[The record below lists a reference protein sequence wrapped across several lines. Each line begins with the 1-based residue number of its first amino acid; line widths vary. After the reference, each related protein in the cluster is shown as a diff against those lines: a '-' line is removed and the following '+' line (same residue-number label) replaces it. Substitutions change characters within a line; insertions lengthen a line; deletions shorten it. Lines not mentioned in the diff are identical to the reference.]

1 MSKRGRGSIIFSS
14 NEAEKPGTVVNDSFD
29 HEKPAQETVYDLM
42 LRIHEIERM
51 DLPLLSAALHEPGLL
66 DEDRGQREQTIQ
78 KLQHNVHQTSLL
90 VAELVHAIERGDIT
104 FEKVQKHPQLKK
116 IQKLLG
122 EIEVV
127 MKSGDIGDFLNKK
140 KKEAEKQSVD
150 REKNFLPP
158 ASFDPHWQTIEDVEL
173 ANALLSYEI
182 RNEIGQDQS
191 QQQNAELVMSFLN
204 DREVIK
210 KTFDCRDLDDFEPI
224 EGQTGDMSK
233 FPFTLGWIK
242 THEPKVWLAL
252 VELSQGEAG
261 KKMIKL
267 LLGQGA
273 QNTDLY
279 PEFGSTQEKQS
290 QEFMQALPNS
300 LLIAVHNSGRLVHE
314 GLQQGGSFTH
324 EQAALT
330 EFYGSLPEE
339 MEYDADYYVVHIQ
352 IDQILEQAAD
362 GRDKAVL
369 EEGLK
374 FLQKPNKKALAW
386 DRWNNFFV
394 VLNKTWNN
402 LSDDSRKEIEQ
413 ACVNMAN
420 ARQKRLVKIEEA
432 IEKEKK
438 WTEFSAEEH
447 NIAVGDLYGAP
458 SKFDRILSFLRS
470 PVKSFVTRTADLAYK
485 RFESAKTNE
494 GIYIAEFLA
503 DLTEYHKCVDF
514 LNQKSTEPH
523 KMIDVNFAY
532 LNSVAKAKAHIASD
546 NVRFDKEFKNYDW
559 KTAGNCDNWHLKF
572 DNLNSP
578 APFRYGGKA
587 KLSDVVTSLN
597 GAILNSTDIG
607 GIDWNNV
614 PAAGAD
620 FTSANFSKPFDIE
633 GGDFE
638 EANFQG
644 KTLLLGE
651 RNGFHK
657 RANFKKANLKDVKF
671 IVVPD
676 LSGIIGAINPSK
688 HNGKVPE
695 LSRIE
700 TLSNSVVM
708 ENPHFIASF
717 IHSNRILADFS
728 DAQLDTV
735 NFGGIFIDGCF
746 FDDID
751 SAPAWVVAG
760 LKEEEVK
767 VGEKKEKHDV
777 FRNHTLVKKLFMD
790 GFLTGGVNF
799 KGAHID
805 FADLGLPDIVEFDG
819 EKIKIHFDKGI
830 QTLPSAPSLFG
841 RLEPAVEKRIDNVQI
856 RLDGS
861 TFEDA
866 FVSNLVGSGEIHSS
880 TFDRSILDKCSFDKC
895 RINNTSFRE
904 VVFNPFVA
912 HRWFQQFSRQ
922 EQNLR
927 GIEASVPPASVFI
940 NCEFK
945 QVDFSESF
953 LLGMYMGKTN
963 FTDVKFVKTD
973 FKPRNKVEN
982 YGKTIM
988 HGLEVKD
995 CVFTRV
1001 SFKEAKMGY
1010 SKFSGVVFKDVD
1022 FAGTEFNKAVFTN
1035 CDFSGVDLSL
1045 AQIEGAKFINPNNL
1059 SPLVSKYLDENGVY
1073 HSAQ

>member
-1 MSKRGRGSIIFSS
+1 MSERGRGNMIFSS
-14 NEAEKPGTVVNDSFD
+14 TETEKTGNVINDNFD
-29 HEKPAQETVYDLM
+29 DEKPAQETVYDLM

-51 DLPLLSAALHEPGLL
+51 DLPLLSSALYEPGLS

-78 KLQHNVHQTSLL
+78 KLQHNIHQTSLL

-104 FEKVQKHPQLKK
+104 FEKAQKHPQLKK

-127 MKSGDIGDFLNKK
+127 MKSDDIGDFLNRKK
-140 KKEAEKQSVD
+140 NEVGKQSVD

-158 ASFDPHWQTIEDVEL
+158 ASFDPHWQSIEDIEL

-182 RNEIGQDQS
+182 RNEIGQDPA
-191 QQQNAELVMSFLN
+191 QQQNAELVMSFLS

-210 KTFDCRDLDDFEPI
+210 KTFDCRDVDDFEPI
-224 EGQTGDMSK
+224 DGQTGDMSK

-252 VELSQGEAG
+252 VELSQGEGG
-261 KKMIKL
+261 KKLIKL

-290 QEFMQALPNS
+290 QELMAALPNS
-300 LLIAVHNSGRLVHE
+300 LLIAIHNSGRLVHE
-314 GLQQGGSFTH
+314 GIHQGGSFTH

-374 FLQKPNKKALAW
+374 FLQKPNKKALTW
-386 DRWNNFFV
+386 DGWNNFFV
-394 VLNKTWNN
+394 VLDKTWNN
-402 LSDDSRKEIEQ
+402 LSDVSRKEIAQ
-413 ACVNMAN
+413 ACISTAN
-420 ARQKRLVKIEEA
+420 ARQKRLGKIEEA

-438 WTEFSAEEH
+438 WAEFSADEY
-447 NIAVGDLYGAP
+447 NTRVGDLYSVP
-458 SKFDRILSFLRS
+458 SKFNRLLSFLRS
-470 PVKSFVTRTADLAYK
+470 PVKSFVTRTTDLAHK
-485 RFESAKTNE
+485 RFESAKVNE
-494 GIYIAEFLA
+494 EIYVAEYLA
-503 DLTEYHKCVDF
+503 NLSEYHRCVDF
-514 LNQKSTEPH
+514 LNQKSTMLD
-523 KMIDVNFAY
+523 KVIATNFAY
-532 LNSVAKAKAHIASD
+532 LNSVAKAKWYVGSD
-546 NVRFDKEFKNYDW
+546 KKFKDYDW
-559 KTAGNCDNWHLKF
+559 KTVGNCDNWNLRI
-572 DNLNSP
+572 DNLNSQTP
-578 APFRYGGKA
+578 SHSGGNA

-597 GAILNSTDIG
+597 GASLNSTDVG
-607 GIDWNNV
+607 GINWHNV

-633 GGDFE
+633 GSNFE
-638 EANFQG
+638 GANFEG
-644 KTLLLGE
+644 KNLLLGE
-651 RNGFHK
+651 RNGVNN
-657 RANFKKANLKDVKF
+657 RANLKKANLKDVNL
-671 IVVPD
+671 IAAPD
-676 LSGIIGAINPSK
+676 LSDIIGAINPSK
-688 HNGKVPE
+688 RGDKVSE

-700 TLSNSVVM
+700 TMSNSVVM
-708 ENPHFIASF
+708 EDPHFIAAF
-717 IHSNRILADFS
+717 IHYSRILADFS
-728 DAQLDTV
+728 GAQLDNV
-735 NFGGIFIDGCF
+735 NFGGISLDGCF
-746 FDDID
+746 FDKVEG
-751 SAPAWVVAG
+751 APAWIVAG

-767 VGEKKEKHDV
+767 VGEKKEKYDV
-777 FRNHTLVKKLFMD
+777 FRNHTLVKKLFKE

-819 EKIKIHFDKGI
+819 EKIKIYFDKGI

-841 RLEPAVEKRIDNVQI
+841 RLEPTIDKRIDNVQI

-861 TFEDA
+861 TFEDS

-895 RINNTSFRE
+895 QINNTSFRE
-904 VVFNPFVA
+904 VIFNPFVA

-940 NCEFK
+940 NCEFQ

-963 FTDVKFVKTD
+963 FTDVKFDKTD

-982 YGKTIM
+982 YGKPII

-1010 SKFSGVVFKDVD
+1010 SKFSGVVFEDVD
-1022 FAGTEFNKAVFTN
+1022 FTGTDFYKAVFVD
-1035 CDFSGVDLSL
+1035 CDFSSVDLSL
-1045 AQIEGAKFINPNNL
+1045 AQLEGAKFVNPNNL
-1059 SPLVSKYLDENGVY
+1059 SPLASKHLDANGVY